1 MFYQLLLEV
10 AGHGPGPLSPPPA
23 RKRRS
28 VRSCSG
34 RRFLSGS
41 HAQRRST
48 RPQQRAPCRRD
59 VPVPRRPLASPSG
72 AGGWPCFAG
81 AAVRAGGAGGG
92 LCVSALGGAR
102 GPFRVRFCLVSGHG
116 RHALWGRSAAPS
128 AGSGLSQA
136 RSALPAHRPWRERG
150 EGHLRHAP
158 RSRWE
163 SVRSGPCPPRETLQ
177 SCRREDP
184 TCCGGGSFSV
194 LNLTTPRVRAPGP
207 PHSGHVLGL
216 LRSIPSFCQS
226 PISDAE
232 RSFFRTG
239 HGVSRA
245 SWCGPRAPAGSGVR
259 GGCRTALA
267 VCGSARVPRRREP
280 RVVGPVSHPK
290 HLSVTRLL
298 APPSPV
304 PLA

>member
-10 AGHGPGPLSPPPA
+10 AGQGPGPLSPPPA

-81 AAVRAGGAGGG
+81 AAVRAGGASGG

-102 GPFRVRFCLVSGHG
+102 GPFRVRFCLVSGPG
-116 RHALWGRSAAPS
+116 RHALWGWSAAPS

-163 SVRSGPCPPRETLQ
+163 SAWSGPCPPRETLQ
-177 SCRREDP
+177 SCRREDR

-194 LNLTTPRVRAPGP
+194 LNLTTPRVPAPGP
-207 PHSGHVLGL
+207 PHSGHVLCL
-216 LRSIPSFCQS
+216 LRSLPSFCQS

-245 SWCGPRAPAGSGVR
+245 SWCRPRAPGPSRQRCAW
-259 GGCRTALA
+259 
-267 VCGSARVPRRREP
+267 RVPRCSRC
-280 RVVGPVSHPK
+280 V
-290 HLSVTRLL
+290 RLG
-298 APPSPV
+298 ACPPQT
-304 PLA
+304 

>member
-28 VRSCSG
+28 VRSC
-34 RRFLSGS
+34 
-41 HAQRRST
+41 
-48 RPQQRAPCRRD
+48 RRD
-59 VPVPRRPLASPSG
+59 VPVPRRLLASPSG

-116 RHALWGRSAAPS
+116 RHALWGQSAAPS

-177 SCRREDP
+177 SCRREDR

-194 LNLTTPRVRAPGP
+194 LNLTTPRVPAPGP

-216 LRSIPSFCQS
+216 LRSLPSFCQS

-245 SWCGPRAPAGSGVR
+245 SWCGPRAPAGSGAR
-259 GGCRTALA
+259 GGCRAALA
-267 VCGSARVPRRREP
+267 VCGSARVPCRPEP

>member
-1 MFYQLLLEV
+1 MQTRCPGSQEA
-10 AGHGPGPLSPPPA
+10 AGVT
-23 RKRRS
+23 
-28 VRSCSG
+28 VR
-34 RRFLSGS
+34 
-41 HAQRRST
+41 
-48 RPQQRAPCRRD
+48 
-59 VPVPRRPLASPSG
+59 
-72 AGGWPCFAG
+72 
-81 AAVRAGGAGGG
+81 GGG
-92 LCVSALGGAR
+92 LALLRWCRRSCRRSRWRPLCVSSGR
-102 GPFRVRFCLVSGHG
+102 GPR
-116 RHALWGRSAAPS
+116 AIPS
-128 AGSGLSQA
+128 AVLPCEWPWASCPLGSERCPECRV

-163 SVRSGPCPPRETLQ
+163 SARSGPCPPRETLQ
-177 SCRREDP
+177 SCRREDR

-207 PHSGHVLGL
+207 PHSGHVLRL
-216 LRSIPSFCQS
+216 LRSVPSFCQS

-232 RSFFRTG
+232 RLLS
-239 HGVSRA
+239 SARA
-245 SWCGPRAPAGSGVR
+245 MGCPGPRGAGPGPWAPAGSGVR
-259 GGCRTALA
+259 GGCRAALA